1 MSDEK
6 YSPKNKYLFASLSN
20 DRELSLDD
28 KTKDCAN
35 KITVGLVHSLHH
47 TTRVIFT
54 VKICIFEWSNEKK
67 KFWKTKLNFYKK
79 TTPQLLEHIG
89 LQNMKVGEKTNL
101 GDLPLFV

>member
-6 YSPKNKYLFASLSN
+6 YSPKNKYFFPSFNN

-28 KTKDCAN
+28 KTKDCGN

-47 TTRVIFT
+47 TNRVIFT
-54 VKICIFEWSNEKK
+54 EKFAYLSGRTKKI
-67 KFWKTKLNFYKK
+67 KFSKIKIIFYKK

>member
-1 MSDEK
+1 MENRKSMSDEK
-6 YSPKNKYLFASLSN
+6 YSPKNKYFFASFNN

-54 VKICIFEWSNEKK
+54 GKICIFERSNGKK
-67 KFWKTKLNFYKK
+67 IF
-79 TTPQLLEHIG
+79 LE
-89 LQNMKVGEKTNL
+89 N
-101 GDLPLFV
+101 